1 MNLGKPAP
9 GSRCIES
16 ISRFAVYFTGTEENY
31 EKFKKL
37 KRMIFNVLKH
47 LEM

>member
-1 MNLGKPAP
+1 MTLGKPAP
-9 GSRCIES
+9 GSRCTGS
-16 ISRFAVYFTGTEENY
+16 TSRFAVYFTGTEENY